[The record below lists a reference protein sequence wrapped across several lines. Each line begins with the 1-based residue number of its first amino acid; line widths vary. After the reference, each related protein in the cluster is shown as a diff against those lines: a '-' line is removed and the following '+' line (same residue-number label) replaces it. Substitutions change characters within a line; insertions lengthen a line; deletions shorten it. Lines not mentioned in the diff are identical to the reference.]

1 MLTLE
6 PFAFARGRRVM
17 HLFGSHDSIFLRL
30 RVFRPRTRMRVRL
43 LGPCFKTGR
52 MNRSLQLWEAAEI
65 NFAMRAPLST
75 VPRAAGAERMLD
87 FHKLEEPGLFRDGRR
102 APDRG
107 PFRARRR
114 RPCDLLVRFPHI
126 DFKRFFTLFSE
137 YFSSFPR
144 GTFLLLDSRRYLA
157 FDGIYHRIWA
167 AFSSNPTRRQRPVE
181 AQKHRGR
188 RGFHP
193 L

>member
-1 MLTLE
+1 M
-6 PFAFARGRRVM
+6 
-17 HLFGSHDSIFLRL
+17 
-30 RVFRPRTRMRVRL
+30 
-43 LGPCFKTGR
+43 
-52 MNRSLQLWEAAEI
+52 
-65 NFAMRAPLST
+65 NFAMRAPRRT
-75 VPRAAGAERMLD
+75 VPCTEENDRMAD
-87 FHKLEEPGLFRDGRR
+87 FHESEEPALFRDGRR
-102 APDRG
+102 APDRM

-144 GTFLLLDSRRYLA
+144 GTFLLLDSRLYLA

-181 AQKHRGR
+181 AQSPGST
-188 RGFHP
+188 GFSP
-193 L
+193 SLTSRSKELGPGLRLGALL